1 MDITKPTAVDN
12 TLPVIDDINDIN
24 DEAQTQLT
32 DNKEGEE

>member
-1 MDITKPTAVDN
+1 MDIAKPTAVDN